1 MRQIVT
7 WTLLIIEGSEVKN
20 TILSSNAQLS
30 VNEYSTFCND
40 ANNFEFRYVFT
51 YVRTASRINL
61 ADDNAGDT
69 HFSPWL
75 KPSCGIS
82 FKVSGLILENDR
94 SLQKCRDED
103 WWYFHSFFLC
113 VFLFFLFESRESH
126 IVPRIIFHRITVSFV
141 FYERDSRESHINI
154 RESIV
159 VNRVRE
165 SLMKYWKL
173 CLVPIKSK
181 ET

>member
-1 MRQIVT
+1 M
-7 WTLLIIEGSEVKN
+7 
-20 TILSSNAQLS
+20 
-30 VNEYSTFCND
+30 STAHVLHN

-61 ADDNAGDT
+61 TDDNAGDT

-94 SLQKCRDED
+94 SLQKCRNENGGTKIGDI
-103 WWYFHSFFLC
+103 FVLSFFL
-113 VFLFFLFESRESH
+113 LFFSFFLLESRESH
-126 IVPRIIFHRITVSFV
+126 VVLRIIFHGIVVSFV
-141 FYERDSRESHINI
+141 FYERDSREYINI

-159 VNRVRE
+159 INVRE
-165 SLMKYWKL
+165 SLMKYWKF
-173 CLVPIKSK
+173 VPIKSK